1 MLYFLKMKAS
11 TGRSF
16 NMHIIQKVFLVFIST
31 ALLFAAGC
39 KSDTRNKEG
48 ASSGP
53 IKTGAVD
60 FPGMQLR
67 PGNTNGSFTLVGRI
81 RNRSAQQT
89 ITEVTLRITMEDV
102 LATGPTTTVGN
113 TILVLKQEVPP
124 GDSKNFSEKVTF
136 GKLPSPKG
144 RLEWNYSV
152 AGVNVK
158 E

>member
-1 MLYFLKMKAS
+1 
-11 TGRSF
+11 
-16 NMHIIQKVFLVFIST
+16 MHFIQKIALISIST
-31 ALLFAAGC
+31 ALLFATGC
-39 KSDTRNKEG
+39 KSDTRSKEG

-67 PGNTNGSFTLVGRI
+67 PGNTSGTFTLVGRV

-89 ITEVTLRITMEDV
+89 ITEVTLRLTMEDV
-102 LATGPTTTVGN
+102 LATGSTTTVGN

-124 GDSKNFSEKVTF
+124 GDSKNFSEKISF

-152 AGVNVK
+152 AGISVK